1 MPPPAITKQQALAA
15 LAAAGQA
22 SQDQDRDGLADLSM
36 EELAARAGVSR
47 ATLYRLFGSQQNL
60 LQELGVEAPPMV
72 RSRILDTALDLVG
85 RHGLAELSMEEL
97 AARAGVSR
105 ATLYRLFPGKA
116 ALFAELVRRFSPFEP
131 IAAVLETKGDRPP
144 AEVIP
149 AVAHVMATAMEGHI
163 GLLLQLLFEFSRSR
177 PGSHA
182 GADFQEDAANA
193 MRTLPLVAGYL
204 AEQMAA
210 GRLRRMDPVLAVQA
224 LAGPIVMH
232 LLMQAPAES
241 QSGPGRG
248 VALPLEEAAG
258 LDPPRMQAL
267 LGTKAANLAR
277 LARAGFPVPAGVVVT
292 SAAEADWDQTCAR
305 LLQAAAELA
314 GRQDQ
319 RFAVRSSATSEDLAG
334 ASFAGQYE
342 TVLDVGLDQ
351 VPEAVRHVLDSAA
364 SARVSAYRQAH
375 SQAAVADPSGSGMAV
390 LVQVMVAA
398 DAAGVAFTANPVTGD
413 RGEVVVTAVR
423 GLGERLVA
431 GEATGDQWVVR
442 DGQARCTRAVEQAIN
457 ADQARQVA
465 ELARRVQAYFATPQ
479 DLEWAI
485 TDTTGADVGLWL
497 LQARP
502 MTALPDPVAWTP
514 PAAGYWMRNLRLGEW
529 LPEPMTP
536 LFADWLL
543 ERINHGELQA
553 TREHVGGALPFPHA
567 AINGWYYLATPPL
580 SPRAILAA
588 LVHGRG
594 RLVRFLRYAVLGPSR
609 DPVAADRHL
618 LRRLAEQWRE
628 ELLPRYRRLVQAGE
642 QQAETAS
649 PERLAGII
657 DQVGAMAGEQLW
669 SLEVVGGAAWKM
681 EGALASFYRQH
692 LAATV
697 DASVQHLLAGLPGA
711 QPELPAHAVQS
722 LDWAHPTAG
731 ELGWRPPGPS
741 DRHRELAA
749 RREALTAQCAA
760 VLADRPQLQARFQAL
775 LEVAQRY
782 AIIREQQARNVT
794 LGWPLL
800 RRCALRLGETLHA
813 DGVIDQAEDVF
824 FLTRA
829 ELDARAPLRDVVDR
843 RRGIWERQRRL
854 LAPLTICR
862 PPRLLARELLA
873 AVEAVRTIGPAP
885 EGAIIGQPASPGR
898 ATGPVRIVRRQED
911 FDAFQAGEVLVA
923 QATTPAWTPLF
934 ARAVAV
940 VTDSGTL
947 AAHASLVAREYGIPA
962 VVGTGDATARLHDGQ
977 VVTVD
982 GGAGTIQPPQ

>member
-1 MPPPAITKQQALAA
+1 MTKQTPQAQPQPRRVRLDV
-15 LAAAGQA
+15 LPPV
-22 SQDQDRDGLADLSM
+22 
-36 EELAARAGVSR
+36 VS
-47 ATLYRLFGSQQNL
+47 
-60 LQELGVEAPPMV
+60 
-72 RSRILDTALDLVG
+72 
-85 RHGLAELSMEEL
+85 LAE
-97 AARAGVSR
+97 AG
-105 ATLYRLFPGKA
+105 
-116 ALFAELVRRFSPFEP
+116 
-131 IAAVLETKGDRPP
+131 
-144 AEVIP
+144 
-149 AVAHVMATAMEGHI
+149 
-163 GLLLQLLFEFSRSR
+163 
-177 PGSHA
+177 
-182 GADFQEDAANA
+182 
-193 MRTLPLVAGYL
+193 
-204 AEQMAA
+204 
-210 GRLRRMDPVLAVQA
+210 
-224 LAGPIVMH
+224 
-232 LLMQAPAES
+232 
-241 QSGPGRG
+241 
-248 VALPLEEAAG
+248 G
-258 LDPPRMQAL
+258 LDPARMQAL

-277 LARAGFPVPAGVVVT
+277 LAKAGFPVPAGVVVT
-292 SAAEADWDQTCAR
+292 SAAEADWDQTCVR
-305 LLQAAAELA
+305 LLQAAAALA

-319 RFAVRSSATSEDLAG
+319 RFAVRSSGTSEDLAG

-351 VPEAVRHVLDSAA
+351 LPEAVRHVLDSAA

-375 SQAAVADPSGSGMAV
+375 SQPAVADPSRSGMAV

-423 GLGERLVA
+423 GLGERLVS
-431 GEATGDQWVVR
+431 GEASGDQWVVR
-442 DGQARCTRAVEQAIN
+442 DGQVRCTRAVEQAIS
-457 ADQARQVA
+457 ADQARQIA
-465 ELARRVQAYFATPQ
+465 ELARRVQAHFATPQ

-485 TDTTGADVGLWL
+485 SDGTTGTDGRLWL

-502 MTALPDPVAWTP
+502 MTALPDPVTWTP
-514 PAAGYWMRNLRLGEW
+514 PAPGYWMRNLRLGEW

-543 ERINHGELQA
+543 ERIDQGELQA

-580 SPRAILAA
+580 SPRAILTA

-642 QQAETAS
+642 QQVETAS
-649 PERLAGII
+649 PEQLAGII

-669 SLEVVGGAAWKM
+669 SLAVVGGSAWKM
-681 EGALASFYRQH
+681 EGALARFYREH

-697 DASVQHLLAGLPGA
+697 DANVQELLAGLPGA
-711 QPELPAHAVQS
+711 QPDLPAHAVQS
-722 LDWAHPTAG
+722 IDWAHPTAG

-741 DRHRELAA
+741 DRHRDLAA
-749 RREALTAQCAA
+749 RREALTARCAA
-760 VLADRPQLQARFQAL
+760 VLADRPQLRARFQAL

-782 AIIREQQARNVT
+782 ASIREQQARHLT

-813 DGVIDQAEDVF
+813 EGVIDQAEDVF

-829 ELDARAPLRDVVDR
+829 ELDARAPLQDVVDR
-843 RRGIWERQRRL
+843 RRGVWERQRRL
-854 LAPLTICR
+854 LAPLTIGR

-873 AVEAVRTIGPAP
+873 AVEAVRTTGPAP

-940 VTDSGTL
+940 VTDGGTL

-962 VVGTGDATARLHDGQ
+962 VVGTGDATGRLHDGQ